1 MSHESPEAREHTRNI
16 DLTEVADW
24 HREPGTGLWSFGNE
38 LSSVRVD
45 QDSATVPVDQE
56 TLALRVNVAQH
67 ETPTFFSGKFANV
80 EGITLTEHGVQIQ
93 TSETD
98 FFTYMASAYRH
109 RDNVGQN
116 PIRPLAVQATLFSPD
131 RERMVIERRP
141 ASLADNPE
149 KLSVFGGA
157 LKPNDEPNASI
168 LAILNR
174 KLGLDLQPDQVKISG
189 LVRENID
196 NIYCLTYSITLNE
209 QQFVDGRE
217 RATAANRSGERM
229 FYQVNT
235 ADTRKS
241 IEQLFGGKRPIPEWD
256 PNAYFNILYG
266 LDAEKKRTPEELD
279 EMVEQM
285 KQYMSE
291 HPMDYTYPIEK
302 YLSPDLPNV

>member
-56 TLALRVNVAQH
+56 TLALREKVSQH

-98 FFTYMASAYRH
+98 F
-109 RDNVGQN
+109 
-116 PIRPLAVQATLFSPD
+116 
-131 RERMVIERRP
+131 
-141 ASLADNPE
+141 
-149 KLSVFGGA
+149 
-157 LKPNDEPNASI
+157 
-168 LAILNR
+168 
-174 KLGLDLQPDQVKISG
+174 
-189 LVRENID
+189 
-196 NIYCLTYSITLNE
+196 LTYSITLNE
-209 QQFVDGRE
+209 QQFADGRK

-229 FYQVNT
+229 FYQLNT
-235 ADTRKS
+235 DDTRKS